1 MAGVGKE
8 NKSGK
13 INQANSGL
21 KFINYETNTH
31 TDDLALA
38 NTLLLTPKEE
48 QRELTEQ
55 EVQEAIVYENGVTSL
70 DFMLPDDEREILDRN
85 LNNYSDMEKMKKA
98 LNLAKK
104 NKLLSEDVKTL
115 GQISKANELIDNMFD
130 VMNNPENIDM
140 INQYIRQKLE
150 AGQDVA
156 KAYKEI
162 GLMAKAMIDA
172 REGMISKLKTNKSG
186 KNMKIAIKFTNDSG
200 EDFQLGADIDG

>member
-1 MAGVGKE
+1 MGRE

-13 INQANSGL
+13 INQAGKGTKS
-21 KFINYETNTH
+21 INYETDTH
-31 TDDLALA
+31 TDDLVLA
-38 NTLLLTPKEE
+38 NTAFFVQKEE
-48 QRELTEQ
+48 TNKISEQ
-55 EVQEAIVYENGVTSL
+55 DIQEAIVYENGVTSL

-85 LNNYSDMEKMKKA
+85 LNNYDDMEKMQKA

-172 REGMISKLKTNKSG
+172 REGMISKLKTNKTG

-200 EDFQLGADIDG
+200 EDFQLGADING

>member
-1 MAGVGKE
+1 MPGRE

-13 INQANSGL
+13 INQANNGT
-21 KFINYETNTH
+21 KFIDLETNTQ

-38 NTLLLTPKEE
+38 NTAFLIPKEDT
-48 QRELTEQ
+48 RKISEQ
-55 EVQEAIVYENGVTSL
+55 EIEDAVVYENGVTSL
-70 DFMLPDDEREILDRN
+70 DFMLPDDEREILDKN

-150 AGQDVA
+150 NGQDVA

-172 REGMISKLKTNKSG
+172 REGMISKMKTNKSG

>member
-1 MAGVGKE
+1 MPGKE
-8 NKSGK
+8 NRSGK
-13 INQANSGL
+13 INQIGRGTKS
-21 KFINYETNTH
+21 INLDTDTK

-38 NTLLLTPKEE
+38 NALLLVPKEE
-48 QRELTEQ
+48 QRELSEE

-70 DFMLPDDEREILDRN
+70 DFMLPDDEREILDKN

-115 GQISKANELIDNMFD
+115 GQIAKADELINNMFD

-150 AGQDVA
+150 NGQDVA

-172 REGMISKLKTNKSG
+172 REGMISKLKTNRSG

-200 EDFQLGADIDG
+200 EDFQLGADINE

>member
-1 MAGVGKE
+1 MAGKE

-13 INQANSGL
+13 INQVGKGTKS
-21 KFINYETNTH
+21 INFETDTH

-38 NTLLLTPKEE
+38 NSVFLVPKEE
-48 QRELTEQ
+48 NRDLSEQ
-55 EVQEAIVYENGVTSL
+55 EIRDAIVYTNGVTSL
-70 DFMLPDDEREILDRN
+70 DFMLPEEEREILDKN
-85 LNNYSDMEKMKKA
+85 LNNYSDMEKMQKA

-140 INQYIRQKLE
+140 INKYIRQKLE

>member
-1 MAGVGKE
+1 MPGKE

-13 INQANSGL
+13 INQANKGL
-21 KFINYETNTH
+21 KFVNYETNTH

-38 NTLLLTPKEE
+38 NTAFLIPNEEE
-48 QRELTEQ
+48 QKISEQ
-55 EVQEAIVYENGVTSL
+55 EVQDAVIYENGVTSL
-70 DFMLPDDEREILDRN
+70 DFMLPDDEREILDKN

-115 GQISKANELIDNMFD
+115 NQISKANELIDNMFD

-150 AGQDVA
+150 NGQDVA

-172 REGMISKLKTNKSG
+172 REGMISKMKTNKSG

-200 EDFQLGADIDG
+200 EDFQLGADIEN

>member
-1 MAGVGKE
+1 MPGKE

-13 INQANSGL
+13 INQANKGL
-21 KFINYETNTH
+21 KFVNYETNTH

-38 NTLLLTPKEE
+38 NTAFLIPNEEE
-48 QRELTEQ
+48 QKISEQ
-55 EVQEAIVYENGVTSL
+55 EVQDAVIYENGVTSL

-115 GQISKANELIDNMFD
+115 NQISKANELIDNMFD

-150 AGQDVA
+150 NGQDVA

-172 REGMISKLKTNKSG
+172 REGMIIPSFRSFFLMKTEVYACMPG
-186 KNMKIAIKFTNDSG
+186 WR
-200 EDFQLGADIDG
+200 GAFLRR

>member
-1 MAGVGKE
+1 MPGRE

-13 INQANSGL
+13 INQSNNGT
-21 KFINYETNTH
+21 KFIDLETNTQ

-38 NTLLLTPKEE
+38 NTAFLIPKEDV
-48 QRELTEQ
+48 REISEQ
-55 EVQEAIVYENGVTSL
+55 EIEDAVVYENGVTSL
-70 DFMLPDDEREILDRN
+70 DFMLPDDEREILDKN

-130 VMNNPENIDM
+130 VMNNPENIEM
-140 INQYIRQKLE
+140 INRYIRQKLE
-150 AGQDVA
+150 SGQDPA
-156 KAYKEI
+156 KSYKEI
-162 GLMAKAMIDA
+162 GLMTKAMIDA
-172 REGMISKLKTNKSG
+172 REGMISKMKTNRTG

-200 EDFQLGADIDG
+200 EDFQLGADINE

>member
-1 MAGVGKE
+1 MPGKE

-13 INQANSGL
+13 INQVGKGTKS
-21 KFINYETNTH
+21 INFETDTH

-38 NTLLLTPKEE
+38 NSVFLVPKEDIKA
-48 QRELTEQ
+48 LSEQ
-55 EVQEAIVYENGVTSL
+55 EIQDAIVYENGVTSL
-70 DFMLPDDEREILDRN
+70 DFMLPEDEREILDKN

-115 GQISKANELIDNMFD
+115 GQISKADELINNMFD
-130 VMNNPENIDM
+130 VMNNPENIEM

-150 AGQDVA
+150 NGQDVA

-162 GLMAKAMIDA
+162 GSMAKAMMDA
-172 REGMISKLKTNKSG
+172 REGMISKMKTNKSG

-200 EDFQLGADIDG
+200 EDFQLGADINE

>member
-1 MAGVGKE
+1 MQEEK
-8 NKSGK
+8 NRSGK
-13 INQANSGL
+13 INQANKGL

-38 NTLLLTPKEE
+38 NTLLLAPKEE
-48 QRELTEQ
+48 GKEISDQ

-70 DFMLPDDEREILDRN
+70 DFMLPDDEREILDKN

-172 REGMISKLKTNKSG
+172 REGMISKLKTSKSG

>member
-1 MAGVGKE
+1 MAGKE

-13 INQANSGL
+13 INQAGKGTKS
-21 KFINYETNTH
+21 INFETDTH

-38 NTLLLTPKEE
+38 NSVFLVPKEE
-48 QRELTEQ
+48 NRELSEQ
-55 EVQEAIVYENGVTSL
+55 EIRDAIVYTNGVTSL
-70 DFMLPDDEREILDRN
+70 DFMLPEEEREILDKN
-85 LNNYSDMEKMKKA
+85 LNNYSDMEKMQKA

-140 INQYIRQKLE
+140 INKYIRQKLE

>member
-1 MAGVGKE
+1 MAGKE

-13 INQANSGL
+13 INQVGKGTKS
-21 KFINYETNTH
+21 INFETDTH

-38 NTLLLTPKEE
+38 NAAFLVPQKEK
-48 QRELTEQ
+48 REMTEQ
-55 EVQEAIVYENGVTSL
+55 EIRDAIVYTNGVTSL
-70 DFMLPDDEREILDRN
+70 DFMLPEDEREILDKN
-85 LNNYSDMEKMKKA
+85 LNNYSDMEKMQKA

-140 INQYIRQKLE
+140 INKYIRQKLE
-150 AGQDVA
+150 NGQDIS

-162 GLMAKAMIDA
+162 GLMTKAMIDA
-172 REGMISKLKTNKSG
+172 REGMISKLKTNRSG

>member
-1 MAGVGKE
+1 MPGKE

-13 INQANSGL
+13 INQANKGL
-21 KFINYETNTH
+21 KFVNYETNTH

-38 NTLLLTPKEE
+38 NTAFLIPNEEE
-48 QRELTEQ
+48 QKISEQ
-55 EVQEAIVYENGVTSL
+55 EVQDAVIYENGVTSL
-70 DFMLPDDEREILDRN
+70 DFMLPDDEREILHRN

-115 GQISKANELIDNMFD
+115 NQISKANELIDNMFD

-150 AGQDVA
+150 NGQDVA

-172 REGMISKLKTNKSG
+172 REGMISKMKTNKSG

>member
-1 MAGVGKE
+1 MAGKE

-13 INQANSGL
+13 INQVGKGTKS
-21 KFINYETNTH
+21 INFETDTH

-38 NTLLLTPKEE
+38 NAAFLVPQKEK
-48 QRELTEQ
+48 REMTE
-55 EVQEAIVYENGVTSL
+55 EEIRDAIVYTNGVTSL
-70 DFMLPDDEREILDRN
+70 DFMLPEDEREILDKN
-85 LNNYSDMEKMKKA
+85 LNNYSDMEKMQKA

-115 GQISKANELIDNMFD
+115 DQISKANELIDNMFD

-140 INQYIRQKLE
+140 INKYIRQKLE
-150 AGQDVA
+150 NGQDIS

-162 GLMAKAMIDA
+162 GLMTKAMIDA

>member
-1 MAGVGKE
+1 MANAAFLVPQKE
-8 NKSGK
+8 KR
-13 INQANSGL
+13 
-21 KFINYETNTH
+21 EMT
-31 TDDLALA
+31 
-38 NTLLLTPKEE
+38 EE
-48 QRELTEQ
+48 EIRD
-55 EVQEAIVYENGVTSL
+55 AIVYTNGVTSL
-70 DFMLPDDEREILDRN
+70 DFMLPEDEREILDKN
-85 LNNYSDMEKMKKA
+85 LNNYSDMEKMQKA

-115 GQISKANELIDNMFD
+115 DQISKANELIDNMFD

-140 INQYIRQKLE
+140 INKYIRQKLE
-150 AGQDVA
+150 NGQDIS

-162 GLMAKAMIDA
+162 GLMTKAMIDA

>member
-1 MAGVGKE
+1 MPGKE

-13 INQANSGL
+13 INQANKGL
-21 KFINYETNTH
+21 KFVNYETNTH

-38 NTLLLTPKEE
+38 NTAFLIPNEEE
-48 QRELTEQ
+48 QKISEQ
-55 EVQEAIVYENGVTSL
+55 EVQDAVIYENGVTSL

-115 GQISKANELIDNMFD
+115 NQISKANELIDNMFD

-150 AGQDVA
+150 NGQDVA

-172 REGMISKLKTNKSG
+172 REGMISKMKTNKSG

>member
-1 MAGVGKE
+1 MPGRE

-13 INQANSGL
+13 INQVGKGTKSNN
-21 KFINYETNTH
+21 FETDTH

-38 NTLLLTPKEE
+38 NSMFLVPEE
-48 QRELTEQ
+48 EKREASEQ
-55 EVQEAIVYENGVTSL
+55 EIQDAIVYENGVTSL
-70 DFMLPDDEREILDRN
+70 DFMLPEEEREILDKN

-115 GQISKANELIDNMFD
+115 GQIAKVNDLIDNMFD
-130 VMNNPENIDM
+130 VMNNPENIEM
-140 INQYIRQKLE
+140 INKYIRQKLE
-150 AGQDVA
+150 NGQDVA

-172 REGMISKLKTNKSG
+172 REGMINKMKTNKTG

-200 EDFQLGADIDG
+200 EDFQLGADINE

>member
-1 MAGVGKE
+1 MSGKE

-13 INQANSGL
+13 INQANKGL
-21 KFINYETNTH
+21 KFVNYETNTH

-38 NTLLLTPKEE
+38 NTAFLIPNEEE
-48 QRELTEQ
+48 QEISEQ
-55 EVQEAIVYENGVTSL
+55 EVQDAVIYENGVTSL
-70 DFMLPDDEREILDRN
+70 DFMLPDDEREILDKN

-115 GQISKANELIDNMFD
+115 NQISKANELIDNMFD

-150 AGQDVA
+150 NGQDVA

-172 REGMISKLKTNKSG
+172 REGMISKMKTNKSG

>member
-1 MAGVGKE
+1 MAGKE

-13 INQANSGL
+13 INQVGKGTKS
-21 KFINYETNTH
+21 INFETDTH

-38 NTLLLTPKEE
+38 NAAFLVPQKEK
-48 QRELTEQ
+48 REMTE
-55 EVQEAIVYENGVTSL
+55 EEIRDAIVYTNGVTSL
-70 DFMLPDDEREILDRN
+70 DFMLPEDEREILDKN
-85 LNNYSDMEKMKKA
+85 LNNYSDMEKMQKA

-140 INQYIRQKLE
+140 INKYIRQKLE
-150 AGQDVA
+150 NGQDIS

-162 GLMAKAMIDA
+162 GLMTKAMIDA
-172 REGMISKLKTNKSG
+172 REGMISKLKTNRSG

-200 EDFQLGADIDG
+200 EDFQLGADING

>member
-1 MAGVGKE
+1 MLGSQ
-8 NKSGK
+8 NRSGK
-13 INQANSGL
+13 INQTGKGSKSAN
-21 KFINYETNTH
+21 FETDTH

-38 NTLLLTPKEE
+38 NTAYLVPKEE
-48 QRELTEQ
+48 NRELSESDIK
-55 EVQEAIVYENGVTSL
+55 EAVVYENGVTSL
-70 DFMLPDDEREILDRN
+70 DFMLPEDEREILDNN
-85 LNNYSDMEKMKKA
+85 LNKYSDMEKMQKA

-115 GQISKANELIDNMFD
+115 NQISKADELINNMFD

-140 INQYIRQKLE
+140 ISKYIRQKLE

-172 REGMISKLKTNKSG
+172 REGMISKLKTNKSR
-186 KNMKIAIKFTNDSG
+186 KNMKIAINFINDSG
-200 EDFQLGADIDG
+200 EGFQLGADIDG

>member
-1 MAGVGKE
+1 MAGKE

-13 INQANSGL
+13 INQVGKGTKS
-21 KFINYETNTH
+21 INFETDTH

-38 NTLLLTPKEE
+38 NSVFLVPKEE
-48 QRELTEQ
+48 NRELSEQ
-55 EVQEAIVYENGVTSL
+55 EIRDAIVYTNGVTSL
-70 DFMLPDDEREILDRN
+70 DFMLPEEEREILDKN
-85 LNNYSDMEKMKKA
+85 LNNYSDMEKMQKA

-115 GQISKANELIDNMFD
+115 DQISKANELIDNMFD

-150 AGQDVA
+150 NGQDVA

-172 REGMISKLKTNKSG
+172 REGMISKLKTNRSG

-200 EDFQLGADIDG
+200 EDFQLGADIEN